1 MIKLP
6 FDVQLDLLAGGQV
19 LHFDQDLVEVVR
31 IKLESR
37 RRYHLDV
44 QVLALD
50 PAKDLVDQ
58 LVEDGFWRSRRVS
71 VFKLSYIMYF
81 FFKNG

>member
-6 FDVQLDLLAGGQV
+6 FDVQLDFLAGGQV

-58 LVEDGFWRSRRVS
+58 LVEDGF
-71 VFKLSYIMYF
+71 
-81 FFKNG
+81 

>member
-6 FDVQLDLLAGGQV
+6 FDVQLDFLAGGQV

-44 QVLALD
+44 QVLVLD
-50 PAKDLVDQ
+50 AAKDVVDQ
-58 LVEDGFWRSRRVS
+58 LVEDGF
-71 VFKLSYIMYF
+71 
-81 FFKNG
+81 